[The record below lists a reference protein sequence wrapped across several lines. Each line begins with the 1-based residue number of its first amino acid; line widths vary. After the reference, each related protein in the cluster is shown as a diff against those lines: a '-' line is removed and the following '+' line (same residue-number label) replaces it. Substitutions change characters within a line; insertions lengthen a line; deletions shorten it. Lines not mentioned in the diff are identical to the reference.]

1 MLIISGMNVGFQCS
15 FFLNLCKTKK
25 IIFYEKYN
33 KIEFLFRILDR
44 NRDTLINKISSE
56 VLTYYAT
63 KEKCH
68 LILRVQLIK
77 FLHRI
82 R

>member
-1 MLIISGMNVGFQCS
+1 MKNTIKM
-15 FFLNLCKTKK
+15 
-25 IIFYEKYN
+25 
-33 KIEFLFRILDR
+33 EFLFRILDR

-68 LILRVQLIK
+68 LIIRVQFIK